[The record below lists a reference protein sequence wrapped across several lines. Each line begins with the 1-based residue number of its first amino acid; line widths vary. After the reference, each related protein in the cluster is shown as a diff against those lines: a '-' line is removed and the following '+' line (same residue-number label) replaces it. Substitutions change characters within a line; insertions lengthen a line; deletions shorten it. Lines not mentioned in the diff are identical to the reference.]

1 MDIFNTID
9 NLITMSLDFVSAP
22 VYSNNKPVFRVT
34 KLFDKGNCCFK
45 NKKRESCPRK
55 NTFYIHELGQCVCGY
70 HLSNYENVVSNLIEF
85 YKKYRI
91 LYKNIFNYK
100 NCKEQYIENL
110 KDILCLLII
119 YKRQRYILVH
129 IYDMVLYQIP
139 NFDIKDKEYL
149 ELVKLFYKT
158 IL

>member
-9 NLITMSLDFVSAP
+9 NLITMSLDFVSTP
-22 VYSNNKPVFRVT
+22 VYYNENSVFRVT
-34 KLFDKGNCCFK
+34 KFFGKGNCCFK

-70 HLSNYENVVSNLIEF
+70 HLLNYEEVVSDLIEF
-85 YKKYRI
+85 YKKYKI
-91 LYKNIFNYK
+91 LYKNIFNYT
-100 NCKEQYIENL
+100 NCKEYYIENL
-110 KDILCLLII
+110 KNILYLLIM
-119 YKRQRYILVH
+119 YKRERYILVH
-129 IYDMVLYQIP
+129 IFDMVSSQIP

-149 ELVKLFYKT
+149 KLVSMFYKT

>member
-1 MDIFNTID
+1 MNIFNTID

-34 KLFDKGNCCFK
+34 KFFGKGNCCFK

-70 HLSNYENVVSNLIEF
+70 HLSNYEDVVSNLIEF
-85 YKKYRI
+85 YKKYKI
-91 LYKNIFNYK
+91 LYKNIFSYTY
-100 NCKEQYIENL
+100 CKEYYIENL
-110 KDILCLLII
+110 KDILYLLIV
-119 YKRQRYILVH
+119 YKKERHILVN
-129 IYDMVLYQIP
+129 IFDMVLSQIP

-149 ELVKLFYKT
+149 KLVSIFYKT